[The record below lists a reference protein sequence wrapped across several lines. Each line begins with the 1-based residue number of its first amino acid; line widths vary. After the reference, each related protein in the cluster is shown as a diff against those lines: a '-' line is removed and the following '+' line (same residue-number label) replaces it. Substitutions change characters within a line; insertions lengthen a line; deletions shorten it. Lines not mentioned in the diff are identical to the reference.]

1 MSLARVTA
9 WSSLSAAN
17 HAEHRSEDLFAG
29 DGRLV
34 VDVAEDRGLYVVAA
48 LEVLGPSAAGGEGC
62 AFGDALG
69 DVALDPVAL
78 AVHGQRPHLGLRIE
92 GITHL
97 DLRERAG
104 QGLDEFVVARA
115 AHDDAGQRGAD
126 LPGEEALRSRD
137 GTGRCL
143 QVHVVEDHRR

>member
-1 MSLARVTA
+1 MV
-9 WSSLSAAN
+9 
-17 HAEHRSEDLFAG
+17 DV
-29 DGRLV
+29 V
-34 VDVAEDRGLYVVAA
+34 VDVAEDGGLNVVAA

-78 AVHGQRPHLGLRIE
+78 AVHGQRAHLGLWIE
-92 GITHL
+92 GVAHFHL
-97 DLRERAG
+97 GERAG

-115 AHDDAGQRGAD
+115 ADDDAGQRGAD
-126 LPGEEALRSRD
+126 LPGEEALRARD
-137 GTGRCL
+137 GAGGCL